1 MNVCI
6 IGSGLTSL
14 SLAKGLINLGL
25 KVDLFS
31 HNTQNIYDKSQTL
44 GISQSNIDFFNKN
57 ILNIN
62 HLLWDINRIE
72 IFSENL
78 KNEKILNFENKKKQ
92 LFSII
97 KNYKFYNYLLSN
109 LKKNKLFTI
118 KKNKKIILSNQE
130 YNLIINSDSNH
141 PITKKFFFKKLSKNY
156 NSYGHVTTIEHKRLS
171 SNNVAIQIF
180 TKKGPVA
187 FLPVSKEETSVVY
200 SARGKKKIEKRELQ
214 YLIKKNLKKYDVK
227 KINDIKTFELK
238 SADLRTYYHDNIL
251 AFGDLLHKIHPLAGQ
266 GFNMSIRDMK
276 VLIKLV
282 NFKINLGIQLDSS
295 ICSEFEKNAK
305 PHNYLFSNS
314 IDFIYEL
321 FNIESKTSNI
331 LMSKSIQLLGK
342 NKSLNKFFTKLAD
355 TGIII

>member
-1 MNVCI
+1 M
-6 IGSGLTSL
+6 
-14 SLAKGLINLGL
+14 GL

-31 HNTQNIYDKSQTL
+31 HNTQNIYEKSQTL

-141 PITKKFFFKKLSKNY
+141 PITKKFFF
-156 NSYGHVTTIEHKRLS
+156 
-171 SNNVAIQIF
+171 
-180 TKKGPVA
+180 
-187 FLPVSKEETSVVY
+187 
-200 SARGKKKIEKRELQ
+200 
-214 YLIKKNLKKYDVK
+214 
-227 KINDIKTFELK
+227 
-238 SADLRTYYHDNIL
+238 
-251 AFGDLLHKIHPLAGQ
+251 
-266 GFNMSIRDMK
+266 
-276 VLIKLV
+276 
-282 NFKINLGIQLDSS
+282 
-295 ICSEFEKNAK
+295 
-305 PHNYLFSNS
+305 
-314 IDFIYEL
+314 
-321 FNIESKTSNI
+321 
-331 LMSKSIQLLGK
+331 
-342 NKSLNKFFTKLAD
+342 
-355 TGIII
+355 